1 MRLNRRDTKTQAS
14 MKPLE
19 SPRPH
24 GAKFHRQEDNRQQT
38 ASEQCSTASNP
49 LSDADEQLWLD
60 FRAKKRESKRI
71 KSEFCK
77 KRSSETAR

>member
-19 SPRPH
+19 SSRPQRRNSI
-24 GAKFHRQEDNRQQT
+24 ARKTT
-38 ASEQCSTASNP
+38 ASRRQVNIAARRRTLCLTLMSSYG
-49 LSDADEQLWLD
+49 LIFGQ
-60 FRAKKRESKRI
+60 KRESKRI